1 MALRRSG
8 AIIGLLALAAAFGL
22 AGDAMTVPASG
33 DRTIS
38 FYHIHTQERLT
49 VTYKKGG
56 EYVPDAMKQIDWILR
71 DWRKNESV
79 RMDPATIDLAWEM
92 YNELG
97 ASEPI
102 NIISGYRSPATN
114 AMLRKTRGGQ
124 ASKSQHMSGKAM
136 DIAFPDVPLRR
147 MRYSAMIRERGGV
160 GYYPTSGIPFVH
172 IDSAR
177 VRAWPRMPRLELA
190 LLFPSGHTQH
200 RPTEGGPISRADV
213 TEAQTKNRE
222 LALQLAAFHDDR
234 RSPKPRKAVTVAA
247 LGASATLSS
256 PPPKP
261 APAMERKPFAVASL
275 GPPTAAPLP
284 QPTTSSD
291 DEGLALGWD
300 VKQPAATPAKQ
311 VAALAPKAEKPRL
324 VSDPKLVDRSSRFTL
339 APTPADRSK
348 LNDLVHQA
356 SLSAPK
362 LISGPEPAA
371 RPRQALAAVAAATE
385 PIDAPKAPEG
395 PQLAALEPEKA
406 AASITDMSP
415 DSLGVGWVQ
424 APEFDED
431 HPEELAYRPFPLAP
445 LLTDTSSAHDP
456 QLAKLQHPDVAATL
470 EMIDDIGEI
479 PPMRFRPGR
488 QVAQVMWAQQFEGK
502 AVHLDALREIDQNRL
517 TSSIQ
522 SRAVQTSSR

>member
-1 MALRRSG
+1 MTLRRSG
-8 AIIGLLALAAAFGL
+8 AIIGILALAAAFGL
-22 AGDAMTVPASG
+22 AGDAITGPSSG

-124 ASKSQHMSGKAM
+124 ASKSQHMSGKAI

-200 RPTEGGPISRADV
+200 MPAKGGPITRADV
-213 TEAQTKNRE
+213 TEAQAKNRE
-222 LALQLAAFHDDR
+222 LAVQLAEFHDER

-256 PPPKP
+256 P
-261 APAMERKPFAVASL
+261 RR
-275 GPPTAAPLP
+275 T
-284 QPTTSSD
+284 
-291 DEGLALGWD
+291 
-300 VKQPAATPAKQ
+300 
-311 VAALAPKAEKPRL
+311 PRL
-324 VSDPKLVDRSSRFTL
+324 S
-339 APTPADRSK
+339 
-348 LNDLVHQA
+348 
-356 SLSAPK
+356 
-362 LISGPEPAA
+362 
-371 RPRQALAAVAAATE
+371 
-385 PIDAPKAPEG
+385 
-395 PQLAALEPEKA
+395 
-406 AASITDMSP
+406 
-415 DSLGVGWVQ
+415 
-424 APEFDED
+424 
-431 HPEELAYRPFPLAP
+431 
-445 LLTDTSSAHDP
+445 
-456 QLAKLQHPDVAATL
+456 
-470 EMIDDIGEI
+470 
-479 PPMRFRPGR
+479 
-488 QVAQVMWAQQFEGK
+488 
-502 AVHLDALREIDQNRL
+502 
-517 TSSIQ
+517 
-522 SRAVQTSSR
+522 